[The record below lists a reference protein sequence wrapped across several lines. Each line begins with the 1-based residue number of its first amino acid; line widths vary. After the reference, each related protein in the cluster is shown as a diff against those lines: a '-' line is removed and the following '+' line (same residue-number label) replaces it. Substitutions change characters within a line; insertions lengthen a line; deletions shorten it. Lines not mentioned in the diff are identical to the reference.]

1 MNRKEIE
8 EFIANFATLY
18 KWSENNVPEQLRA
31 FFTTWA
37 FLFRI
42 EADTSVCDNFL
53 LEIYSHI
60 KGEKP
65 SYNDFEWYMLD
76 YIV

>member
-1 MNRKEIE
+1 MNQKEME
-8 EFIANFATLY
+8 EFITNFTSSYDWL
-18 KWSENNVPEQLRA
+18 ENNTSEQLRA

-42 EADTSVCDNFL
+42 DADTSACDNFL

-65 SYNDFEWYMLD
+65 SYDDFEWYMLD

>member
-1 MNRKEIE
+1 MNQKEME
-8 EFIANFATLY
+8 EFITNFTSSYDWL
-18 KWSENNVPEQLRA
+18 ENNTSEQLRA

-42 EADTSVCDNFL
+42 DADTSAGDNFL

-65 SYNDFEWYMLD
+65 SYDDFEWYMLD